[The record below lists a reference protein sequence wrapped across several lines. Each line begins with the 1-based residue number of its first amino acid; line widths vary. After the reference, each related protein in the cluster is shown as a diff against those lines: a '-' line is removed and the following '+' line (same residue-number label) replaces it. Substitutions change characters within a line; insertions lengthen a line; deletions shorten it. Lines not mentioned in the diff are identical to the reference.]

1 MASRETHA
9 KIGDKMAKAPT
20 NPLKN
25 IKAYRLSRGENQ
37 TQFWTRFG
45 VTQSGGSRYESGRE
59 LPVPV
64 AMLVLAY
71 AEGLLDERSLEKLRR
86 KVV

>member
-1 MASRETHA
+1 
-9 KIGDKMAKAPT
+9 MAKAST
-20 NPLKN
+20 NPLKD

-59 LPVPV
+59 LPTVSYTHLTLPTKRIV
-64 AMLVLAY
+64 
-71 AEGLLDERSLEKLRR
+71 
-86 KVV
+86 

>member
-1 MASRETHA
+1 
-9 KIGDKMAKAPT
+9 MAKAPT
-20 NPLKN
+20 NPLKD
-25 IKAYRLSRGENQ
+25 IKACRLSRGENQ

-59 LPVPV
+59 LPTPV

-71 AEGLLDERSLEKLRR
+71 AEGLLDEKSLEKLRR
-86 KVV
+86 KVA

>member
-1 MASRETHA
+1 
-9 KIGDKMAKAPT
+9 MAKAPA
-20 NPLKN
+20 NPLKD

-59 LPVPV
+59 LPTPT
-64 AMLVLAY
+64 AILLLAY
-71 AEGLLDERSLEKLRR
+71 AEGILNEKCLEKLRR
-86 KVV
+86 MVA

>member
-1 MASRETHA
+1 
-9 KIGDKMAKAPT
+9 MAKAPT
-20 NPLKN
+20 NPLKD

-59 LPVPV
+59 LPTSV

-71 AEGLLDERSLEKLRR
+71 AEGLLDEKSLEKLLR
-86 KVV
+86 KVA

>member
-1 MASRETHA
+1 
-9 KIGDKMAKAPT
+9 MAKAPT
-20 NPLKN
+20 NPLKD

-59 LPVPV
+59 LPTPL
-64 AMLVLAY
+64 AMLVLAF
-71 AEGLLDERSLEKLRR
+71 AAGLLDEKSLEKLRR